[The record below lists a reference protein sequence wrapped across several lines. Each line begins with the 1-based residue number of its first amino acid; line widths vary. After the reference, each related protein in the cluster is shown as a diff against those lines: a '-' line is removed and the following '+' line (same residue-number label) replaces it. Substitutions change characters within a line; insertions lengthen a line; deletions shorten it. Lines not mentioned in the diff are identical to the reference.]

1 MPKFW
6 LPPFCNNRV
15 LFIELRTSI
24 LHQHRE
30 GMHRSER
37 MIVEM
42 PLGTFIESIL
52 QQQGCQIQCHE
63 LVQKG
68 DLGLK
73 LSWGAKTIIMTI
85 SGELCIG

>member
-1 MPKFW
+1 
-6 LPPFCNNRV
+6 
-15 LFIELRTSI
+15 
-24 LHQHRE
+24 
-30 GMHRSER
+30 